1 MIGSMIRR
9 LGRTAVTR
17 PRTVLLAWLV
27 VLVTGVALGPAL
39 FGALETDMGGSE
51 RVESERAYQ
60 ALGDFRRQAPP
71 QPGDGPELYAV
82 VDGAPVDDP
91 AVRGSVTAATTDIR
105 AMPGVE
111 RVLDAY
117 GTPDPRLLAEDGQAS
132 AVVVVFAPAFD
143 HELEDRMQAVRAR
156 LEAIDGPTV
165 LVGNED
171 MVDDEIGEQAE
182 KDLARGE
189 MIALPIAFVVMV
201 VVFGGLV
208 AAALPVL
215 LSLVAVA
222 GAFFVLLA
230 ATAFGDVVV
239 YSINVVT
246 MFGIGLGIDYGLL
259 VVSRFREERAGHP
272 AQGAARAQG
281 HYVAEAIARTVATA
295 GVTVA
300 YSGLTV
306 AVALAGLLVF
316 DSDGLRSLAIGGI
329 GVVLVAVA
337 AALTVL
343 PALLAVFGPRIRSA
357 RTPSRAD
364 DRGAFSRIA
373 GFVQR
378 RAVPVAAISAALL
391 LVAAVPFAGAK
402 FENPD
407 ARSLPRS
414 SQARQLD
421 DIRRTRFPSVG
432 AEPVEV
438 VARVAPDDPRLA
450 VYVEQVRAL
459 PGVTSVSVSPVAPGV
474 AASVVEVGPAG
485 TGQGETAQS
494 VVHRLRDDRP
504 SFPTFVTGEA
514 AELVDFK
521 ASIVDR
527 LPLAVGLVVLATL
540 ALLFLMTGS
549 VVVAV
554 KAVVM
559 NVLSLGA
566 TFGALVWVFQDGH
579 LSGLLGFDP
588 VGSLDATMPLVIFIF
603 AFGLSMDYEVF
614 LLSRIKEAWD
624 ATGANDLAVARG
636 LQRSGRII
644 TSAALLIVV
653 VFAGFAAG
661 ELLLIKQLGVGLAV
675 AVIVDATIVRM
686 LLVPATMTLMGR
698 RNWWAPAPLRRLH
711 DRFGL
716 REAPTGAE
724 TPPRPV
730 EVAAVTHP

>member
-1 MIGSMIRR
+1 MIKR
-9 LGRTAVTR
+9 LGHTAATHR
-17 PRTVLLAWLV
+17 RIVLLAWLV

-60 ALGDFRRQAPP
+60 QLGELRRQAPP

-91 AVRGSVTAATTDIR
+91 AVRASVIAATRDVR

-111 RVLDAY
+111 EVVDAY
-117 GTPDPRLLAEDGQAS
+117 AISDPRLRAEDGRAS
-132 AVVVVFAPAFD
+132 AIVVTFTPAFD
-143 HELEDRMQAVRAR
+143 HEHEERQHAVRTR
-156 LEAIDGPTV
+156 LEAIDAPTV

-171 MVDDEIGEQAE
+171 IVDDEIGEQAE
-182 KDLARGE
+182 KDLTRGE
-189 MIALPIAFVVMV
+189 MIALPIAFVAMV
-201 VVFGGLV
+201 IVFRGLL

-230 ATAFGDVVV
+230 ATLFGDVVV

-259 VVSRFREERAGHP
+259 VVSRFREERARG
-272 AQGAARAQG
+272 
-281 HYVAEAIARTVATA
+281 YDVAEAIDRTAATA

-300 YSGLTV
+300 FSGLTV

-316 DSDGLRSLAIGGI
+316 DSEGLRSLAVGGI
-329 GVVLVAVA
+329 GVVLMAVA

-343 PALLAVFGPRIRSA
+343 PALLSVFGDRIR
-357 RTPSRAD
+357 PSMRGESEH
-364 DRGAFSRIA
+364 GAFSRIA

-378 RAVPVAAISAALL
+378 HALPVAVVAAVLL
-391 LVAAVPFAGAK
+391 AAAAVPFAGAR

-414 SQARQLD
+414 SEARQLD
-421 DIRRTRFPSVG
+421 DIRRNRFPAVG
-432 AEPVEV
+432 AEPIEV
-438 VARVAPDDPRLA
+438 VARVAPDDARLA
-450 VYVEQVRAL
+450 AYVERVRAF
-459 PGVTSVSVSPVAPGV
+459 PGVTSVDVSPVAPGV
-474 AASVVEVGPAG
+474 AAAVVEVVPQG
-485 TGQGETAQS
+485 TEQGEVAQS
-494 VVHRLRDDRP
+494 LVHRLRDDRP
-504 SFPTFVTGEA
+504 PFPTSVTGEA
-514 AELVDFK
+514 AELIDFK
-521 ASIVDR
+521 TSIADR
-527 LPLAVGLVVLATL
+527 LPLAIGLVGLATL
-540 ALLFLMTGS
+540 LLIFLMTGS
-549 VVVAV
+549 VVVAA
-554 KAVVM
+554 KAVLM

-566 TFGALVWVFQDGH
+566 TFGTLVWVFQDGH
-579 LSGLLGFDP
+579 LAGLLGFDP

-624 ATGANDLAVARG
+624 ATGDNDVAVARG
-636 LQRSGRII
+636 LQRSGHII

-661 ELLLIKQLGVGLAV
+661 ELLLVKQLGVGLAV

-698 RNWWAPAPLRRLH
+698 WNWWSPAFLSRIHHRVGLH
-711 DRFGL
+711 EPSPEPAAQLPGV
-716 REAPTGAE
+716 TS
-724 TPPRPV
+724 PV
-730 EVAAVTHP
+730 S

>member
-1 MIGSMIRR
+1 MIKR
-9 LGRTAVTR
+9 LGHTAAMHR
-17 PRTVLLAWLV
+17 RTVLFAWLV
-27 VLVTGVALGPAL
+27 VLVAGVALGPAL

-51 RVESERAYQ
+51 GTESERAYQ
-60 ALGDFRRQAPP
+60 QLGQLRRHGPP

-82 VDGAPVDDP
+82 VDGVPVDDP
-91 AVRGSVTAATTDIR
+91 AVRASVTATTSDVR

-111 RVLDAY
+111 AVLDAY
-117 GTPDPRLLAEDGQAS
+117 DTPDPRLRSEDGRAS
-132 AVVVVFAPAFD
+132 AIVVTFTPAFD
-143 HELEDRMQAVRAR
+143 HEREERQHAVRAR
-156 LEAIDGPTV
+156 LEAIDAPTV

-182 KDLARGE
+182 KDLTRGE

-201 VVFGGLV
+201 LVFRGLL

-230 ATAFGDVVV
+230 ATVFGDVVV

-259 VVSRFREERAGHP
+259 VISRFREERARGYDV
-272 AQGAARAQG
+272 R
-281 HYVAEAIARTVATA
+281 EAIDRTQATA

-300 YSGLTV
+300 FSGLTV

-316 DSDGLRSLAIGGI
+316 DSEGLRSLAVGGI
-329 GVVLVAVA
+329 GVVLMAVA
-337 AALTVL
+337 AALTIL
-343 PALLAVFGPRIRSA
+343 PALLSVFGDRIR
-357 RTPSRAD
+357 PSMRGASE
-364 DRGAFSRIA
+364 RGAFSRIA

-378 RAVPVAAISAALL
+378 RALPVAVVAAVLL
-391 LVAAVPFAGAK
+391 AVAAVPFAGAR

-414 SQARQLD
+414 SEARQLD
-421 DIRRTRFPSVG
+421 DIRRNRFPAVG
-432 AEPVEV
+432 AEPIEV
-438 VARVAPDDPRLA
+438 VARVAPDDARLA
-450 VYVEQVRAL
+450 AYVKRVRAF
-459 PGVTSVSVSPVAPGV
+459 PGVTSVNVSPVAPGV
-474 AASVVEVGPAG
+474 AAAVVEVVPEG
-485 TGQGETAQS
+485 TDQGEAAQS
-494 VVHRLRDDRP
+494 LVHRLRDDRP
-504 SFPTFVTGEA
+504 PFPTSVTGEA
-514 AELVDFK
+514 AELIDFK
-521 ASIVDR
+521 TSIADR
-527 LPLAVGLVVLATL
+527 LPLASGLVVLATL
-540 ALLFLMTGS
+540 LLIFLMTGS
-549 VVVAV
+549 VVVAA
-554 KAVVM
+554 KAVFM

-566 TFGALVWVFQDGH
+566 TFGTLVWVFQDGN
-579 LSGLLGFDP
+579 LAGVLGFDA

-624 ATGANDLAVARG
+624 ATGDNDVAVARG
-636 LQRSGRII
+636 LQRSGHII

-661 ELLLIKQLGVGLAV
+661 ELLLVKQLGVGLAV

-698 RNWWAPAPLRRLH
+698 WNWWAPAFLARIH

-716 REAPTGAE
+716 HEPAGEPAAQ
-724 TPPRPV
+724 PFPV
-730 EVAAVTHP
+730 TSPVS